1 MATKSRPPGATTVL
15 VCETQRPQLSQF
27 TEADAAFIVGL
38 LNEPA
43 FIQHIS
49 DKGVRTLDD
58 AVVFLRNGP
67 MAGVSLNGFAMN
79 RVDRKDTGAAI
90 GMCGLIKRP
99 NFDDVDIGYAFL
111 PEHGPQGF
119 AIEAARGV
127 LETAYSG

>member
-1 MATKSRPPGATTVL
+1 ML
-15 VCETQRPQLSQF
+15 VCETQRLQLSHF
-27 TEADAAFIVGL
+27 TEADAASIVGL
-38 LNEPA
+38 LNQPA

-49 DKGVRTLDD
+49 DQGVHTLDA

-67 MAGVSLNGFAMN
+67 MAGVSLHGFAMN

-111 PEHGPQGF
+111 PEHGSQGF